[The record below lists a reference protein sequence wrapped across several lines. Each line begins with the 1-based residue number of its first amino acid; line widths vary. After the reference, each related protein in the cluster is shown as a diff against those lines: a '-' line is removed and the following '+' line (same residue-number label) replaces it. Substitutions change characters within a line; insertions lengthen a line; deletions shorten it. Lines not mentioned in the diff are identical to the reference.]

1 MKAIVLK
8 DANTTPTFSD
18 FPIKKEVDKVKVELH
33 ASAINHRDLWIIKGQ
48 YAGIKYPIILGS
60 DGVGLLDGKKVI
72 INPGQNWGNNQNV
85 QSKDF
90 KILGLPDNGTFAEY
104 VYVDKKYIYPAP
116 KHLTDFEAAALP
128 LGGLTAF
135 RALFTRAK
143 IKKGEK
149 ILISGIGGGVALF
162 AMQFAVAAGLEVYV
176 SSSSDDKIEKAIALG
191 AKNGINYTVENWYKN
206 LIAMSGGIDVI
217 VDSAAG
223 PDFNNYLKVIN
234 PGGRLVVYGGTRGN
248 IQNLSPQILFWKQV
262 SILGSTM
269 GSDKDFTD
277 MLDFVNKYKIKP
289 VLDSLYDLQD
299 FNIALN
305 RMKTGIQFG
314 KIVLRNMTRMPI

>member
-1 MKAIVLK
+1 MNAIVLTK
-8 DANTTPTFSD
+8 ANTPPSYEN
-18 FPIKKEVDKVKVELH
+18 ISLKKEEKKVKIRLL

-60 DGVGLLDGKKVI
+60 DGVGLLDGNKVI

-191 AKNGINYTVENWYKN
+191 AKNGINYTAENWYKK
-206 LIAMSGGIDVI
+206 LISMSGGIDVI

-289 VLDSLYDLQD
+289 VLDSLYDLHD

>member
-1 MKAIVLK
+1 
-8 DANTTPTFSD
+8 
-18 FPIKKEVDKVKVELH
+18 
-33 ASAINHRDLWIIKGQ
+33 
-48 YAGIKYPIILGS
+48 
-60 DGVGLLDGKKVI
+60 
-72 INPGQNWGNNQNV
+72 
-85 QSKDF
+85 
-90 KILGLPDNGTFAEY
+90 
-104 VYVDKKYIYPAP
+104 
-116 KHLTDFEAAALP
+116 
-128 LGGLTAF
+128 
-135 RALFTRAK
+135 
-143 IKKGEK
+143 
-149 ILISGIGGGVALF
+149 
-162 AMQFAVAAGLEVYV
+162 
-176 SSSSDDKIEKAIALG
+176 
-191 AKNGINYTVENWYKN
+191 
-206 LIAMSGGIDVI
+206 MSGGIDVI

-314 KIVLRNMTRMPI
+314 KIVLKNMTRMPI

>member
-8 DANTTPTFSD
+8 EANTTPTFSD
-18 FPIKKEVDKVKVELH
+18 FPVKKEVGKVKVELL

-116 KHLTDFEAAALP
+116 KHLTDFESAALP

-135 RALFTRAK
+135 RALFSRAK

-191 AKNGINYTVENWYKN
+191 AKNGINYTAENWYKN
-206 LIAMSGGIDVI
+206 LISMSGGIDVI

-277 MLDFVNKYKIKP
+277 MLDFVNKHKIKP

-299 FNIALN
+299 FNIAID
-305 RMKTGIQFG
+305 RMETGIQFG